1 MAKFN
6 IFRNPFID
14 AQVSMLMGSF
24 DDAVRRQTEEYWR
37 NEIAIQIL
45 DRCPERPVC
54 DQCLLVSSFV
64 RRGSARNER
73 F

>member
-1 MAKFN
+1 MKFN
-6 IFRNPFID
+6 IFRNPFVD
-14 AQVSMLMGSF
+14 SQVAMLMGSF

-45 DRCPERPVC
+45 DRCPDTPTC
-54 DQCLLVSSFV
+54 DDCLLTASFV
-64 RRGSARNER
+64 RRGSSQGEW